1 MMCVSVMRKA
11 IVAIGVLAAF
21 CALSVP
27 LAMAQDKPANNM
39 EILREK
45 VTADKKLFITANMDL
60 IESEAKDFWPL
71 YEAHQKDLE
80 KLADRSLRLIE
91 EYAKQYG
98 AISDNS
104 ARRLLEDYIL
114 IERDRQKFREYYL
127 SKFRQVLP
135 DKKVV
140 RYYQLENKI
149 QAVADYDLA
158 ARIPLIE

>member
-1 MMCVSVMRKA
+1 MCVSVMRKA

-21 CALSVP
+21 CSLSVP
-27 LAMAQDKPANNM
+27 LAMAQDKPTNNM
-39 EILREK
+39 QILREK
-45 VTADKKLFITANMDL
+45 VTADKRLFIAANMDL
-60 IESEAKDFWPL
+60 TESEAKDFWPL

-80 KLADRSLRLIE
+80 KLTGRSVLLME
-91 EYAKQYG
+91 EYAREYE
-98 AISDNS
+98 AISDKS
-104 ARRLLEDYIL
+104 ARKLLEDYVL